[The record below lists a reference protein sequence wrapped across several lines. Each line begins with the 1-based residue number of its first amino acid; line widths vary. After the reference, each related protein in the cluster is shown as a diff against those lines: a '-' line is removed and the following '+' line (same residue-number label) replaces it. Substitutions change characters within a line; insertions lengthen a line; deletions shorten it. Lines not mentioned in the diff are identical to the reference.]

1 MGSGSVTVT
10 GLPNPSNATDAA
22 NKQWVEAQV
31 ATANEL
37 SELTDV
43 DTTGA
48 VAGSVLKYGGAGWI
62 VTNNIEEITEVAED
76 TSPQLGGSLD
86 LNGNNITGSGNITT
100 TGNLNVTGNGDF
112 TGNLVLGGNLTVN
125 GTTTT
130 IDVTTLEVDDP
141 LIYLNR
147 NASDNANNTTDS
159 GVLIERG
166 SAENH
171 AGMIWDESA
180 DEFRFFTSPNITA
193 ATTVVTGMVNA
204 DIRAATA
211 HVTATQAQYADLA
224 ELYTTD
230 ADYEPGTV
238 MVFGGDAEVTQ
249 SMKSMDHTVAG
260 VVSSDPAYL
269 MNKDQKGK
277 TVAIALRGKIPVSV
291 IGPVKKGDLIV
302 TSDEP
307 GVGQAHAGVTNCVYV
322 IGKCIED
329 DDTENLV
336 RLINCVV

>member
-1 MGSGSVTVT
+1 
-10 GLPNPSNATDAA
+10 
-22 NKQWVEAQV
+22 
-31 ATANEL
+31 
-37 SELTDV
+37 
-43 DTTGA
+43 
-48 VAGSVLKYGGAGWI
+48 
-62 VTNNIEEITEVAED
+62 
-76 TSPQLGGSLD
+76 
-86 LNGNNITGSGNITT
+86 
-100 TGNLNVTGNGDF
+100 
-112 TGNLVLGGNLTVN
+112 
-125 GTTTT
+125 
-130 IDVTTLEVDDP
+130 
-141 LIYLNR
+141 
-147 NASDNANNTTDS
+147 
-159 GVLIERG
+159 
-166 SAENH
+166 
-171 AGMIWDESA
+171 MIWDESA